1 MIPRLLKAGKL
12 KILVWT
18 AVLLVATTVLDWAT
32 GHNVS
37 LAALYILPTMLGA
50 VVLGPAE
57 TLLFALFCSFIRSRF
72 DVPGSTAEEI
82 QRFVFAASAYFLSGL
97 FVTGLLRNHHQAMKH
112 LSEIQLEQERRLE
125 AEEQLRLLAAS
136 SPATILTVDGNGVV
150 LAANEAASKL
160 FMIPPGKT
168 LLNRRV
174 GDYLPF
180 LADAIRL
187 DTNSVG
193 LRTDAQCRGRRENG
207 EMFLA
212 NMWFSSYSTSE
223 GKRLA
228 AIVVDSSE
236 ELRDREEQGLRQL
249 FTGNRIATA
258 AIAHEVR
265 NYCEAMSMLCEDLR
279 QRHGLARD
287 ESLRGL
293 DSLVGG
299 LEAIASLDLRST
311 LQEAVQEV
319 PLREVLD
326 NLRIVVEP
334 AWREIEGTIR
344 WCLPDNLPIVWAEP
358 HGLLQAFLNLTQN
371 SHRAVQD
378 AEIRELDIT
387 VSTEGRKVIARFR
400 DSGPGIETPENLF
413 QSFQEGAAGS
423 GLGLYISRFLVR
435 GYGGELRFEPQLR
448 GSGSCFV
455 VELEAV

>member
-1 MIPRLLKAGKL
+1 MIPKLLRAGKA
-12 KILVWT
+12 KILTWT
-18 AVLLVATTVLDWAT
+18 VALLLATTALDWAT

-50 VVLGPAE
+50 VVLGPFE
-57 TLLFALFCSFIRSRF
+57 TAVFALVCSFIRSRF
-72 DVPGSTAEEI
+72 DVPGSAAEEI

-97 FVTGLLRNHHQAMKH
+97 FVSGLLRNHHQAVKH
-112 LSEIQLEQERRLE
+112 FAEIQLEQERRRE

-136 SPATILTVDGNGVV
+136 SPATILTVDHNGTI
-150 LAANEAASKL
+150 LAANSAASKL
-160 FMIPPGKT
+160 FMVPADKT
-168 LLNRRV
+168 LTGRFV

-180 LADAIRL
+180 LAEAIRL

-193 LRTDAQCRGRRENG
+193 LRTDAQSPGRRDNG

-249 FTGNRIATA
+249 YAGNQIATA

-265 NYCEAMSMLCEDLR
+265 NFCEAMAMLCDELR

-299 LEAIASLDLRST
+299 LEAIASLDLQAT
-311 LQEAVQEV
+311 VQEAVQEV
-319 PLREVLD
+319 PLQEVLD

-334 AWREIEGTIR
+334 AWREIEGKIR
-344 WCLPDNLPIVWAEP
+344 WCLPAELPLVWADP

-371 SHRAVQD
+371 SHRAVQSG
-378 AEIRELDIT
+378 EIRELNVT
-387 VSTEGRKVIARFR
+387 VAVEGQKVVARFR
-400 DSGPGIETPENLF
+400 DSGPGVAEPANLF
-413 QSFQEGAAGS
+413 QSLQDGAKGT

-435 GYGGELRFEPQLR
+435 SYGGELRFEPH
-448 GSGSCFV
+448 SHGSCFV